1 MLILTPAISF
11 PGIGI
16 GEMDPSRTL
25 PFTFFG
31 KEIYWYGVIIAFG
44 FLLAFLYARWRCK
57 DFGYDF
63 DHVIDAV
70 LYAVPLAIVCARI
83 YYVSSM
89 WEEIYSKNPVSALY
103 IWEGGIAIYG
113 GIIGAVIGLVIFS
126 KVKKQ
131 KIWPYL
137 DLAGLG
143 LLIGQLIGRW
153 GNFMNREA
161 FGAQIT
167 DNFFLRM
174 GLTENGVT
182 TYWHPTFLYES
193 VWNLIGF
200 ILLHFWSKK
209 RKYDGQIFLLYV
221 AWYGLGRAWIEGLRT
236 DSLYLGHTNIRVSQ
250 LLAVIS
256 FAVSVGVLLYIH
268 FVKKPDGSTML
279 VNQTAGAEAAQNEA

>member
-1 MLILTPAISF
+1 
-11 PGIGI
+11 
-16 GEMDPSRTL
+16 
-25 PFTFFG
+25 
-31 KEIYWYGVIIAFG
+31 
-44 FLLAFLYARWRCK
+44 
-57 DFGYDF
+57 
-63 DHVIDAV
+63 
-70 LYAVPLAIVCARI
+70 
-83 YYVSSM
+83 
-89 WEEIYSKNPVSALY
+89 
-103 IWEGGIAIYG
+103 
-113 GIIGAVIGLVIFS
+113 
-126 KVKKQ
+126 
-131 KIWPYL
+131 
-137 DLAGLG
+137 
-143 LLIGQLIGRW
+143 
-153 GNFMNREA
+153 
-161 FGAQIT
+161 
-167 DNFFLRM
+167 M

-256 FAVSVGVLLYIH
+256 FAVSVGVLLYVH